1 MAYIDQDRS
10 REKMVSGAISIAIV
24 GAVGVGLV
32 SGLAMEVIPVKL
44 PDPIIHNWRHI
55 EPAKPKPMPTQHKTQ
70 PTSPRTTAEAQ
81 PQPLPRIDT
90 TVDLGEKATTID
102 LGGIDLGGIDLGGGT
117 GTKTVDPPPPP
128 PVDHSTGAVPR
139 SSPGTWVT
147 TDDYP
152 PGEVRAGVEGRTSF
166 RLDIGVDGRPTACTV
181 LSGSGSDSLDR
192 TACRKLMSRARFKP
206 ALDTAGHP
214 APSTYSGGV
223 TWKLPAK

>member
-55 EPAKPKPMPTQHKTQ
+55 EPAKPIPTRHKTE
-70 PTSPRTTAEAQ
+70 PTSPRATAEAQ
-81 PQPLPRIDT
+81 PQPQPRIDA

-102 LGGIDLGGIDLGGGT
+102 LGGIDLGGGT
-117 GTKTVDPPPPP
+117 GTKTVEPPPPP
-128 PVDHSTGAVPR
+128 PVDRSTGAVPR

-223 TWKLPAK
+223 TWKLPAE